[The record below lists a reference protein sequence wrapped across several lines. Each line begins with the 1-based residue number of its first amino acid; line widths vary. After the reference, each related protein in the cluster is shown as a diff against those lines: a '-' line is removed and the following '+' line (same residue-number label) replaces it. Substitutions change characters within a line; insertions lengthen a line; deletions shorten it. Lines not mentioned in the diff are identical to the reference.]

1 MISPCADFEI
11 LNAFVDGQLSLSQ
24 ELEVRRHLDGCENCR
39 SRVESLSAL
48 KESVASTAEIRP
60 VPHSLRERIN
70 ALSSRRAPLAH
81 NRYLWLVA
89 GLAAI
94 LLIWVGSAM
103 WSERLAPSSADR
115 LTEALVEDHIHY
127 LNTPDGIQVAS
138 DDPQHIAESFQNQIG
153 FPIALPKLSSANLLG
168 GRFCWL
174 RGRKALLAFYR
185 TADERFSI
193 FILDGRGLPST
204 ATKLPCRS
212 VGNFQVCMIPY
223 QHEVIAM
230 VATKEQTP
238 RVLAELKTL
247 QARGE

>member
-1 MISPCADFEI
+1 
-11 LNAFVDGQLSLSQ
+11 
-24 ELEVRRHLDGCENCR
+24 
-39 SRVESLSAL
+39 
-48 KESVASTAEIRP
+48 
-60 VPHSLRERIN
+60 
-70 ALSSRRAPLAH
+70 
-81 NRYLWLVA
+81 
-89 GLAAI
+89 
-94 LLIWVGSAM
+94 
-103 WSERLAPSSADR
+103 
-115 LTEALVEDHIHY
+115 
-127 LNTPDGIQVAS
+127 
-138 DDPQHIAESFQNQIG
+138 
-153 FPIALPKLSSANLLG
+153 
-168 GRFCWL
+168 L